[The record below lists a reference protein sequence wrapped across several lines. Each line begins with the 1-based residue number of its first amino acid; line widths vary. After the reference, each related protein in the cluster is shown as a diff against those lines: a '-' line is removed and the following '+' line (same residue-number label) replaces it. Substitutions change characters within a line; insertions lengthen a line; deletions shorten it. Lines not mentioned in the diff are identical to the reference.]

1 MPDSASIDMDHLT
14 KLARIALSEE
24 EKARFGGELGT
35 ILNYFDQ
42 LKSVDVSG
50 VEPSAHAFPV
60 YNVLREDV
68 PGPSLDV
75 EMLLRIAPQSRDRQV
90 VVPRVVDD
98 EG

>member
-1 MPDSASIDMDHLT
+1 MSEPASIDMDHLA
-14 KLARIALSEE
+14 KLARIALTAE

-42 LKSVDVSG
+42 LKTVNVDG

-75 EMLLRIAPQSRDRQV
+75 EMLLRIAPQARDRQV

>member
-1 MPDSASIDMDHLT
+1 MDHLA
-14 KLARIALSEE
+14 KLARIALTEE
-24 EKARFGGELGT
+24 EKGRFGGELGT

-42 LKSVDVSG
+42 LKNAVVSD

-75 EMLLRIAPQSRDRQV
+75 EMLLRIAPQARDRQV
-90 VVPRVVDD
+90 AVPRVVDD